1 MSASEITKRAIAQ
14 SFKQLLE
21 EQDFESITV
30 SAICAACS
38 VNRKTF
44 YYHFR
49 DKYELV
55 EWIYDTELADEL
67 RSTAATAALD
77 HWGLFC
83 AACAYLDR
91 NRSFYRKTM
100 QHGGQN
106 SFTEYARSLAIAMLE
121 RHLADLLPKSS
132 LHYDR
137 ALSFIVTFYA
147 DACVAS
153 IRRWILDDD
162 PLPLD
167 DYLKLVRISLL
178 TIPRKSSEKSMQI
191 DIDECIRIMESIES

>member
-21 EQDFESITV
+21 SQDPESITV
-30 SAICAACS
+30 SAICSACG

-67 RSTAATAALD
+67 RSISATTALD
-77 HWGLFC
+77 RWGLFC
-83 AACAYLDR
+83 AVCAYLDR
-91 NRSFYRKTM
+91 NRPFYRKTM

-106 SFTEYARSLAIAMLE
+106 SFTDYARSLATAMLE
-121 RHLADLLPKSS
+121 RQLAGLLPESS
-132 LHYDR
+132 PHYDR

-147 DACVAS
+147 DAFVAS
-153 IRRWILDDD
+153 IRRWILSDD
-162 PLPLD
+162 PLPLE
-167 DYLKLVRISLL
+167 DYLKLLRISLF
-178 TIPRKSSEKSMQI
+178 TIPRKSSEQSVQI